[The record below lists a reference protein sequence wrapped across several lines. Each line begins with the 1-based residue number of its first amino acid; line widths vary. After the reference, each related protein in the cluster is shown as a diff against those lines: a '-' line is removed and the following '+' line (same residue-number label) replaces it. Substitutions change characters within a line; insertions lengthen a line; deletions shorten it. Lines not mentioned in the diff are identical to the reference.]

1 MEIKDRLNAFQMGC
15 THILSSVLFHRG
27 SWGRRAKGSYIN
39 WFFFFLLP
47 TQIIFTGILN
57 KRYLVFSL
65 FCSSSMCLVQRTYL
79 VFTFSPIIT
88 WLTQFFF
95 YFLLS
100 NLVNLG
106 LYLFLVL
113 FNTQSSI
120 FFCLG
125 LIDSGIFW
133 LRATESNHR
142 LRHCTDCTSLEPAS
156 RLFLAKYYQV

>member
-1 MEIKDRLNAFQMGC
+1 MHFRWAVLTYCHQYSSTGEAEAEEQREV
-15 THILSSVLFHRG
+15 ILTD
-27 SWGRRAKGSYIN
+27 
-39 WFFFFLLP
+39 FFFFPLAHSNNIYWNFE
-47 TQIIFTGILN
+47 QKIF
-57 KRYLVFSL
+57 S
-65 FCSSSMCLVQRTYL
+65 
-79 VFTFSPIIT
+79 VFTLLFQFYVPCSEDILSIYIFSNNYLIDPI
-88 WLTQFFF
+88 FF

>member
-1 MEIKDRLNAFQMGC
+1 MEIKDHLNAFQVGC

-39 WFFFFLLP
+39 WLF
-47 TQIIFTGILN
+47 
-57 KRYLVFSL
+57 FSL
-65 FCSSSMCLVQRTYL
+65 APSNNIYWNFEQKIFS
-79 VFTFSPIIT
+79 VFTLLFQFYVPCSEDIFNIYIFSNNYLIDPI
-88 WLTQFFF
+88 FF

>member
-1 MEIKDRLNAFQMGC
+1 MHFRWAVLTYCHQYSSTGEAEAEEQREV
-15 THILSSVLFHRG
+15 ILTD
-27 SWGRRAKGSYIN
+27 Y
-39 WFFFFLLP
+39 FFLLP
-47 TQIIFTGILN
+47 PQIIFTGILN

-79 VFTFSPIIT
+79 IFTFSPIIT
-88 WLTQFFF
+88 WLIQFFF
-95 YFLLS
+95 NFLLS
-100 NLVNLG
+100 NSVNLG

>member
-1 MEIKDRLNAFQMGC
+1 MIDL
-15 THILSSVLFHRG
+15 I
-27 SWGRRAKGSYIN
+27 
-39 WFFFFLLP
+39 
-47 TQIIFTGILN
+47 
-57 KRYLVFSL
+57 
-65 FCSSSMCLVQRTYL
+65 
-79 VFTFSPIIT
+79 
-88 WLTQFFF
+88 F

-100 NLVNLG
+100 DSVNLG

-113 FNTQSSI
+113 FNAQSSI

-142 LRHCTDCTSLEPAS
+142 LRHCTDCTSLESAS